1 MTPRKPWP
9 AWAAGE
15 YHAIVQGARKLS
27 RMAKVALERG
37 IGGHRNV
44 PLLTRLLPLMAGECR
59 NIHLACQRVQAQ
71 RRGERWPKWAV
82 QALEETAVLA
92 ARATALAEQAAG
104 GLEAGH
110 WPRMENGVSSCLRAG
125 QEIERRLLA
134 GPPPEVEAV
143 LGEAETIAERRL
155 EAAWGRERVRS
166 GDGGVRR

>member
-9 AWAAGE
+9 GWAAGE
-15 YHAIVQGARKLS
+15 YHAIMQAARRLS
-27 RMAKVALERG
+27 RMARVALERG

-59 NIHLACQRVQAQ
+59 GIHLTCRRIQAR

-82 QALEETAVLA
+82 QALEETALLA
-92 ARATALAEQAAG
+92 AKATALAEQAAA
-104 GLEAGH
+104 GLEKGH
-110 WPRMENGVSSCLRAG
+110 WPRMENGVHSCLRAG

-134 GPPPEVEAV
+134 GPPPEAAV
-143 LGEAETIAERRL
+143 GEAEAVVERRL
-155 EAAWGRERVRS
+155 EAAWGRGRVHG